1 MRNKIL
7 FVCLLALLVGSNQ
20 AKAQSTEEIL
30 GAIAGGALG
39 STIGN
44 GDGKKAATVIGA
56 VIGYRLGETILN
68 PRDKVYFMDMD
79 YDDFSRYCNGEVPY
93 KYVEHDNLRSQW
105 VRGCVDRLKR
115 KQRELERD
123 AYKEGLQGY

>member
-1 MRNKIL
+1 MKIL
-7 FVCLLALLVGSNQ
+7 STIVIATLSCFVTVE

-56 VIGYRLGETILN
+56 IIGYRLGETILN
-68 PRDKVYFMDMD
+68 PRDKVQFMEMG
-79 YDDFSRYCNGEVPY
+79 YDDFARYCTGEVPY
-93 KYVEHDNLRSQW
+93 KYAEHDSLRSQW